1 MNDMGLLTVED
12 INKLCKNSLIEH
24 LGISITEINTNTVK
38 ATMPVDDR
46 TKQPLGLLHG
56 GAVMAL
62 VETVGSIG
70 SYNLVDPLKY
80 DVVGIEINGNHI
92 GNTKCSSVYAIAHLI
107 HHGKKTHV
115 WNVDIFDEENTPIS
129 VCRITNMV
137 LEKPGKQMED

>member
-1 MNDMGLLTVED
+1 MFDMGLLSVED
-12 INKLCKNSLIEH
+12 INEFCKNSLIDH
-24 LGISITEINTNTVK
+24 LGIEITGISTDTVK
-38 ATMPVDDR
+38 ATMPVDNR

-62 VETVGSIG
+62 VETAGSIG
-70 SYNLVDPLKY
+70 SYNLVDPGKY

-92 GNTKCSSVYAIAHLI
+92 GNTKCRFVYAIAHLI

-137 LEKPGKQMED
+137 LEKTGKQLED

>member
-1 MNDMGLLTVED
+1 MNDMGLLSVKD
-12 INKLCKNSLIEH
+12 INELCKNSLIEH
-24 LGISITEINTNTVK
+24 LGITITEINANGVR
-38 ATMPVDDR
+38 ATMPVDNR

-70 SYNLVDPLKY
+70 SYNLVDPEKF

-92 GNTKCSSVYAIAHLI
+92 GNTKCSYVYAIAHLI
-107 HHGKKTHV
+107 HHGRKTHV

-137 LEKPGKQMED
+137 LEKP

>member
-1 MNDMGLLTVED
+1 MGMLTVNE
-12 INKLCKNSLIEH
+12 INEFCKNSLIEH
-24 LGISITEINTNTVK
+24 LGILITEIGEDKVR
-38 ATMPVDDR
+38 ATMPVDRR

-70 SYNLVDPLKY
+70 SYNLVDPEKY

-92 GNTKCSSVYAIAHLI
+92 GNTRCSMVYAIARLI
-107 HHGKKTHV
+107 HHGRITHV

-137 LEKPGKQMED
+137 LQKTEQRKVD

>member
-1 MNDMGLLTVED
+1 MNDMGLLAVED

-24 LGISITEINTNTVK
+24 LGISITEINANTVK
-38 ATMPVDDR
+38 ATMPVDNR

-56 GAVMAL
+56 GSVMAL

-70 SYNLVDPLKY
+70 SYYLVDPEKF

-92 GNTKCSSVYAIAHLI
+92 GNTTCSFVYAIAYLI
-107 HHGKKTHV
+107 HHGRKTHV
-115 WNVDIFDEENTPIS
+115 WNVDVFDENNVPIS

-137 LEKPGKQMED
+137 LEKPGKQMKD

>member
-1 MNDMGLLTVED
+1 MLSVEN
-12 INKLCKNSLIEH
+12 INELCKNSLIEH
-24 LGISITEINTNTVK
+24 LGIVITEINANTVR
-38 ATMPVDDR
+38 ATMPVDNR

-70 SYNLVDPLKY
+70 SYNLVDPVKF

-92 GNTKCSSVYAIAHLI
+92 GNTKCRFVYAIAHLI
-107 HHGKKTHV
+107 HRGKKTHV
-115 WNVDIFDEENTPIS
+115 WNVNIFDEDNTPIS

-137 LEKPGKQMED
+137 LEKTGNQTED